1 MEITINLD
9 TLTPQQAFEIGFQL
23 RQRPAYEPLPK
34 VEAIPVVAEPSTR
47 KAIRKQR
54 TATSPSNKWRF
65 NTSISRDIIAAIVQA
80 KFEGATLLQIA
91 NDLNSLGYKSVS
103 GKPWSDQMVWSVAYS
118 KQAKS
123 AWKALGAVNA

>member
-34 VEAIPVVAEPSTR
+34 VDAVPVVTESPRT
-47 KAIRKQR
+47 KAIRKKR
-54 TATSPSNKWRF
+54 TATSASNKWRW
-65 NTSISRDIIAAIVQA
+65 NTSVDRNTVLVIVRA
-80 KFEGATLLQIA
+80 RFEGRKLLEIA
-91 NDLNSLGYKSVS
+91 GDLNRLGYKSVS

-123 AWKALGAVNA
+123 AWKELGAVNA